1 MNLQSYLNLRGMT
14 KYRLSKISGIPKTTI
29 IDICSGKSSIEKCS
43 AKTVFSLAQAL
54 GCSMEEIMKMDSHDY
69 DEHTGKPIDQ
79 SYLEEGLPQFL
90 AESIQQMIVAWEKKD
105 SEGYLEWDCD
115 YCNLQSDINIA
126 EVENLITSEQAWYLR
141 EKYLYIQRPG
151 ALD

>member
-1 MNLQSYLNLRGMT
+1 M
-14 KYRLSKISGIPKTTI
+14 I
-29 IDICSGKSSIEKCS
+29 
-43 AKTVFSLAQAL
+43 
-54 GCSMEEIMKMDSHDY
+54 MDSHDY

-90 AESIQQMIVAWEKKD
+90 SESIQQTIVAWEKKD

-126 EVENLITSEQAWYLR
+126 EVENLITSDQA
-141 EKYLYIQRPG
+141 
-151 ALD
+151 